1 MKYMNKKIKALF
13 EPTLRSKA
21 GSSPKCFVR
30 ISQLETSPMIDWL
43 IRSEPTN
50 QRPLVSN

>member
-21 GSSPKCFVR
+21 GSPKCFGR